1 MLSARLSSREPDNG
15 VSVMKNVNTRRL
27 MLVAMTALATTL
39 GGTFAGAQQ
48 YPSRTITVIIPF
60 AGGSASD
67 VVSRIMFDKM
77 SKNMGQTII
86 IDNRPGAGGNT
97 GTAAGAKADPDGYT
111 LIGGGSGPV
120 AANLAL
126 YKNLGY
132 DPLKDLEMISP
143 FAGFT
148 IVVAVSQHLPV
159 KSLKELI
166 DYGKAHPGLNYG
178 SVGIGSSQHLAGE
191 YFSQVTGVKMQHVP
205 YRNIAQYGPDLIA
218 GTVPLGFQ
226 WFPNIAGP
234 LGAKGAIPLAV
245 AGDKR
250 LPALPDTLTTTEAGL
265 PAYKVSGWF
274 ALLAPAGTPKPIL
287 EKLNKE
293 MTAALNDP
301 AVRKGFETAGA
312 VTMALPLDKAKKFH
326 ADEIVKYRD
335 IIAKAGIPQIQ

>member
-1 MLSARLSSREPDNG
+1 
-15 VSVMKNVNTRRL
+15 MKIRKAHGLTL
-27 MLVAMTALATTL
+27 GAMIALATLLATS
-39 GGTFAGAQQ
+39 TAPAQQ
-48 YPSRTITVIIPF
+48 YPSRAITVIIPF

-77 SKNMGQTII
+77 SKNMGQPII
-86 IDNRPGAGGNT
+86 IENRPGAGGNS
-97 GTAAGAKADPDGYT
+97 GTQQGAQAAPDGYT

-120 AANLAL
+120 AANLTL

-148 IVVAVSQHLPV
+148 IVVAVSKNLPV

-166 DYGKAHPGLNYG
+166 SYAKEKPGLNYG

-191 YFSQVTGVKMQHVP
+191 YFAQVTGTKMTHVP

-218 GTVPLGFQ
+218 GIVPLGFQ

-234 LGAKGAIPLAV
+234 VGAKGAIPLAV
-245 AGDKR
+245 AGDRR
-250 LPALPDTLTTTEAGL
+250 LPALPDTPTTTEAGL
-265 PAYKVSGWF
+265 PEYKVSGWF
-274 ALLAPAGTPKPIL
+274 ALLAPGGTPKPIL

-293 MTAALNDP
+293 LTDALNDP
-301 AVRKGFETAGA
+301 GVRGSFEKAGA
-312 VTMALPLDKAKKFH
+312 VTIALPLDKAKKFH

-335 IIAKAGIPQIQ
+335 IINKAGIPQIQ

>member
-1 MLSARLSSREPDNG
+1 MKKTAKRIMLGAG
-15 VSVMKNVNTRRL
+15 I
-27 MLVAMTALATTL
+27 ALTYLL
-39 GGTFAGAQQ
+39 GNQMAGAQD
-48 YPSRTITVIIPF
+48 YPTRPITVIIPF

-67 VVSRIMFDKM
+67 VVSRIMLNKM
-77 SKNMGQTII
+77 SKSMGQSII
-86 IDNRPGAGGNT
+86 VENRPGAGGNN
-97 GTAAGAKADPDGYT
+97 GTAAGAKAAPDGYT

-120 AANLAL
+120 AANMTL

-132 DPLKDLEMISP
+132 DPQKDLDMISP

-148 IVVAVSQHLPV
+148 IVVVASKHLPV

-166 DYGKAHPGLNYG
+166 DYAKANPGKLNYG

-191 YFSQVTGVKMQHVP
+191 YFGQVTGTKLTHVP

-226 WFPNIAGP
+226 WYPNIAGAIGTG
-234 LGAKGAIPLAV
+234 GAVPLAV

-250 LPALPDTLTTTEAGL
+250 IPALPDTPTTTEAGL
-265 PAYKVSGWF
+265 PDYKVAGWF

-293 MTAALNDP
+293 LTAALDDP
-301 AVRKGFETAGA
+301 AVREGFAKAGA
-312 VTMALPLDKAKKFH
+312 ETIALPLDKAKQFH
-326 ADEIVKYRD
+326 AAEIKKYHD
-335 IIAKAGIPQIQ
+335 IITKAGIPQIQ